1 MCLTFL
7 QTASHRNRL
16 WRSYQTSNWKTYV
29 PAFVSQV
36 KGANALKIY
45 IKLFA
50 GYRDKVGRP
59 EVDLDLPD
67 GATVGYLAEEMI
79 RNHPTL
85 TSDAARLVVAVNQ
98 EFQGHDYALSD
109 GDEVALIPPVS
120 GGFS

>member
-1 MCLTFL
+1 M
-7 QTASHRNRL
+7 
-16 WRSYQTSNWKTYV
+16 
-29 PAFVSQV
+29 PAFVSLV

-79 RNHPTL
+79 RHHPTL
-85 TSDAARLVVAVNQ
+85 TRDAARLVVAVNQ

-120 GGFS
+120 GGSS